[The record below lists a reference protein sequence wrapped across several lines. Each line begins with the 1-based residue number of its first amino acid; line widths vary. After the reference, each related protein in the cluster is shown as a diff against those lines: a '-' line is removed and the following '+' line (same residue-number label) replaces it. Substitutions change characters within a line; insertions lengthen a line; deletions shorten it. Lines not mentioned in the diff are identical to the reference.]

1 MSSSFRMGRALSL
14 GASTMFRNLVPFA
27 VLGAV
32 VYAPLMVYRIK
43 TYDHLQTL
51 IADPSSDATLKALE
65 ILAITFAMGWGLRM
79 VLSASVTYGVVQ
91 RIRGQPAGLVTS
103 LVKGVGRVPHTLAI
117 SIIVFILTVLPTVM
131 LLFLST
137 FLAALWAPCG
147 IIIYCMYYVAVPA
160 SVCER
165 TGVGG
170 SLLRSRDLTS
180 GHKSALFGLVAII
193 FLIDLF
199 ASKIVTKLFESSGG
213 HTAVYVGLG
222 VDIVIG
228 ILGACVASACY
239 CLLRNEKEGTSAD
252 DLASVFD

>member
-14 GASTMFRNLVPFA
+14 GASTMARNLVPFA

-32 VYAPLMVYRIK
+32 VYAPLIAYRLYS
-43 TYDHLQTL
+43 YDHLQQL
-51 IADPSSDATLKALE
+51 IEDPSSEATLKALE
-65 ILAITFAMGWGLRM
+65 IIMITFAMGWGLRM
-79 VLSASVTYGVVQ
+79 LLSASVTYGVVQ
-91 RIRGQPAGLVTS
+91 NIRGQPAGLITS
-103 LVKGVGRVPHTLAI
+103 LVKGVTRVPHTLAI
-117 SIIVFILTVLPTVM
+117 SIIVFILTVAPTVM

-137 FLAALWAPCG
+137 FLSALWAPCG

-180 GHKSALFGLVAII
+180 GHKSALFGLVAIV

-199 ASKIVTKLFESSGG
+199 ASKLVTKLFAGTG
-213 HTAVYVGLG
+213 HTVIYVGLG

-228 ILGACVASACY
+228 ILGACIASACY

-252 DLASVFD
+252 DLASVFE